1 MRTPIEK
8 GRPSLPAQRPIQC
21 GRSQP
26 EAPRDTPAH
35 AREPV
40 CRRPAHVPGKAA
52 QWVGTA
58 VYGKALSEIADDFWV
73 LVSLPS
79 LRCARNRQAG
89 EQKRDHGRAGRKLL
103 SHSSQRRLSAC
114 AGVSVSCLLADG
126 ISTSSATG
134 DETQFC
140 LAPLPRK
147 SPSGRSLYL
156 TRRKGW
162 SRSP

>member
-1 MRTPIEK
+1 MGGYGGLWGGWLGFARHTRTRASRWLK
-8 GRPSLPAQRPIQC
+8 TGNVR
-21 GRSQP
+21 
-26 EAPRDTPAH
+26 
-35 AREPV
+35 
-40 CRRPAHVPGKAA
+40 GKQAA
-52 QWVGTA
+52 QWAGTA
-58 VYGKALSEIADDFWV
+58 VYGEALSEIVAGFWV
-73 LVSLPS
+73 LVSLAS